1 MLEKLMYLERHFAD
15 WQKQI
20 ESELAVSQRISE
32 KTKAD
37 NKQLTKEMQKQV
49 LQFKCVILSHCL
61 YFTVRCACHVAVGL
75 DASVSEELPG
85 YLLLI

>member
-1 MLEKLMYLERHFAD
+1 VELRTELEKLVCLEQQFVD
-15 WQKQI
+15 WEKQI

-49 LQFKCVILSHCL
+49 LQFKCVIS
-61 YFTVRCACHVAVGL
+61 
-75 DASVSEELPG
+75 
-85 YLLLI
+85 

>member
-1 MLEKLMYLERHFAD
+1 MRTELEKLVCLEQHFAD

-37 NKQLTKEMQKQV
+37 NKQLTKEMRKQV
-49 LQFKCVILSHCL
+49 FKCVIL
-61 YFTVRCACHVAVGL
+61 
-75 DASVSEELPG
+75 
-85 YLLLI
+85 

>member
-1 MLEKLMYLERHFAD
+1 LRTELEKLVHLEQHFAD
-15 WQKQI
+15 WQEQI

-49 LQFKCVILSHCL
+49 LQFKCVVL
-61 YFTVRCACHVAVGL
+61 
-75 DASVSEELPG
+75 
-85 YLLLI
+85 

>member
-1 MLEKLMYLERHFAD
+1 MEKLVHLERHFAD

-49 LQFKCVILSHCL
+49 LQFKCVIL
-61 YFTVRCACHVAVGL
+61 
-75 DASVSEELPG
+75 
-85 YLLLI
+85 

>member
-1 MLEKLMYLERHFAD
+1 MFLCVFVEDELRTELEKLVCLERQFAD
-15 WQKQI
+15 WEKQM

-49 LQFKCVILSHCL
+49 LQFERVV
-61 YFTVRCACHVAVGL
+61 F
-75 DASVSEELPG
+75 
-85 YLLLI
+85 

>member
-1 MLEKLMYLERHFAD
+1 LRTELEKLVYLEQHFAN

-49 LQFKCVILSHCL
+49 LQFKCVIL
-61 YFTVRCACHVAVGL
+61 
-75 DASVSEELPG
+75 
-85 YLLLI
+85 

>member
-1 MLEKLMYLERHFAD
+1 MFIEEELRMELEKLVCLEQHFAD
-15 WQKQI
+15 WEKQI

-49 LQFKCVILSHCL
+49 LQFRYIIS
-61 YFTVRCACHVAVGL
+61 
-75 DASVSEELPG
+75 
-85 YLLLI
+85 